1 MNRRKFISL
10 SCIGGATYGIGGLLS
25 ATAKTPAA
33 TDGFLMTVTG
43 KSRADRLGTFL
54 PHEHVIT
61 DFIGAEKVLQPQ
73 YDRQDAFDKMLIYL
87 RLAKAN
93 GVEIL
98 AECTPAYIGRDVLL
112 LKQLSKASGVQIIT
126 NTGYYAASGMK
137 YLPKHAYTETS
148 DQLAARWLNEWKH
161 GIEGTGIRPG
171 FIKLGMDGGPM
182 GEVQQKLVKAAA
194 LVHLQSG
201 LKIAI
206 HNGGTEA
213 VYQQVELLKSEGVAA
228 SALIWVH
235 AQNDKGGQAHIELA
249 KRGCWISL
257 DGVNAGSG
265 ALKQYSVRI
274 MALKK
279 EGLLHKVLISHDD
292 GFAVNKSE
300 TGLKFEGYKNGN
312 IVLYLTVFQDLKPE
326 LMRQGMT
333 EGEFEMLTQ
342 RNPGEAFRV
351 EVWRV

>member
-1 MNRRKFISL
+1 MKRRKFISL
-10 SCIGGATYGIGGLLS
+10 SCIGGAAYSMSSLLQ
-25 ATAKTPAA
+25 ATGSTPAA
-33 TDGFLMTVTG
+33 ADGFVMTVTG
-43 KSRADRLGTFL
+43 KSRAARLGTFL
-54 PHEHVIT
+54 PHEHIIT
-61 DFIGAEKVLQPQ
+61 DFTGAEKVIQPQ
-73 YDRQDAFDKMLIYL
+73 YDRAYVFDKMLIYL

-93 GVEIL
+93 GVQIL

-148 DQLAARWLNEWKH
+148 AELAARWLNEWKH

-182 GEVQQKLVKAAA
+182 GEVQQKLVRAAA

-213 VYQQVELLKSEGVAA
+213 VYQQADLLKSEGVAA

-235 AQNDKGGQAHIELA
+235 AQSDKDGQHHIALA
-249 KRGCWISL
+249 KKGCWISL
-257 DGVNAGSG
+257 DGVNAGSSS
-265 ALKQYSVRI
+265 LKQYSSRI
-274 MALKK
+274 LALKK
-279 EGLLHKVLISHDD
+279 EGLLHRLLISHDD

-300 TGLKFEGYKNGN
+300 SGLKFDAYKNGN
-312 IVLYLTVFQDLKPE
+312 TIPYLTIFQDLKPE
-326 LMRQGMT
+326 LLKQGLT
-333 EGEFEMLTQ
+333 EAEFTMITQ
-342 RNPGEAFRV
+342 RNPAEAFRV
-351 EVWRV
+351 EVCIG